1 MRKELLCIKSGE
13 SYYSFV
19 YYNSYDKK
27 RIRLSREYIQQR
39 FGKDIV
45 DPDEADDIIK
55 ILEKELKTLSTE
67 KEKRFVMKA
76 EDYELNSLLGLYTE
90 LQMKAAPN
98 SYQNN
103 IHYLKYYV
111 LHFFLQVKTCQ
122 GLEDWALY
130 YEDFREWLEKSA
142 YLITKPDQL
151 ISYSSK
157 NHAIRALN
165 TFMRHMHR
173 KRHLSVYVSCPQFPS
188 YRIRERTLDDVVTEK
203 EMERIYHHLRTMGH
217 HAEAVFFRLLY
228 FSGMR
233 FNESCGVSLGDV
245 FDGRIEDETF
255 KNRLK
260 QHGIR
265 YQGYLVIDSQPAK
278 RWGIRD
284 QDGHLPRKPLK
295 GRKKVD
301 EKSARIIPVIDEQ
314 LWKDLV
320 ILYNETLL
328 QHKQKLWGEDL
339 KNYLLFPTINSTS
352 SSVLYRAF
360 MKLQLRYRSWHCLR
374 HTRAT
379 LLIGQTGDFLL
390 TRMWLGHKKQEI
402 LERYIHVYQAIV
414 RNAKKKAT
422 KNPRP
427 LKF

>member
-1 MRKELLCIKSGE
+1 ARGDRDGRLREPAEWRLVFLSAGE
-13 SYYSFV
+13 IDLVTHLESEGLRV
-19 YYNSYDKK
+19 QAGQQ
-27 RIRLSREYIQQR
+27 IRLLSI
-39 FGKDIV
+39 D
-45 DPDEADDIIK
+45 AD
-55 ILEKELKTLSTE
+55 
-67 KEKRFVMKA
+67 VG
-76 EDYELNSLLGLYTE
+76 NQLGVFE
-90 LQMKAAPN
+90 
-98 SYQNN
+98 N
-103 IHYLKYYV
+103 IHDFASSSEFAEHLRFNALRYYGAPIRAFLSQLTALDKAQEKIQKY
-111 LHFFLQVKTCQ
+111 K
-122 GLEDWALY
+122 A
-130 YEDFREWLEKSA
+130 DFRKNFEK
-142 YLITKPDQL
+142 P
-151 ISYSSK
+151 
-157 NHAIRALN
+157 
-165 TFMRHMHR
+165 
-173 KRHLSVYVSCPQFPS
+173 
-188 YRIRERTLDDVVTEK
+188 
-203 EMERIYHHLRTMGH
+203 
-217 HAEAVFFRLLY
+217 
-228 FSGMR
+228 
-233 FNESCGVSLGDV
+233 
-245 FDGRIEDETF
+245 
-255 KNRLK
+255 
-260 QHGIR
+260 R

-284 QDGHLPRKPLK
+284 QDGHLRRKPLK
-295 GRKKVD
+295 GRKKID